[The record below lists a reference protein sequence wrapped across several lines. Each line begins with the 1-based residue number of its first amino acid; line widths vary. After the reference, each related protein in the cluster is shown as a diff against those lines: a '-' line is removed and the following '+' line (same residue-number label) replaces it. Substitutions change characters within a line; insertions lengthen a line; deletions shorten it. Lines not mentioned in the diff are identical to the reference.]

1 MTEAMQIT
9 YLDWSGFRIARP
21 DKSLIILDPP
31 AKANLPDDQPLLI
44 FLSHGHPEHLGG
56 TRNYLLRAGAKA
68 QATIIASAAVCRYL
82 SRFVKGDG
90 VVFKPVRPGDQV
102 RLSDDARVDVFR
114 WRHLPLL
121 PPGLMPSVRH
131 IAHLLSNLSLAAKI
145 AWAGL
150 KGPRPKPM
158 LGFHLFL
165 GGWEV
170 LAYGEGLHRHCRE
183 IVTGRGALGTVML
196 AGVEPGDESAMAAL
210 IRASAAS
217 ETILYEPH
225 AKWRDAFG
233 MPHVDLGALQSALT
247 AQGIA
252 ARIVAP
258 DRAELF
264 EDCLQAVR

>member
-1 MTEAMQIT
+1 MADGLKIT
-9 YLDWSGFRIARP
+9 YLDWSGFRIERSG
-21 DKSLIILDPP
+21 KSLIFLDPP
-31 AKANLPDDQPLLI
+31 AKAALPDDQPLLI

-82 SRFVKGDG
+82 SRFVKGG
-90 VVFKPVRPGDQV
+90 NVVFKPVRPGDQV
-102 RLSDDARVDVFR
+102 RLSDDASVDVFR

-131 IAHLLSNLSLAAKI
+131 VAHLLSNLKLAAKI

-150 KGPRPKPM
+150 LGPRAEPM
-158 LGFHLFL
+158 LGFHLSL

-183 IVTGRGALGTVML
+183 IVTGRGALGTVAL
-196 AGVEPGDESAMAAL
+196 AGVEPGDEAAMAKL

-217 ETILYEPH
+217 DTILYQPH

-233 MPHVDLGALQSALT
+233 MPHVDLGALQATLG
-247 AQGIA
+247 AQGVI
-252 ARIVAP
+252 ARIVAA
-258 DRAELF
+258 DQTEIF
-264 EDCLQAVR
+264 H